1 MGREIGGQKR
11 YYKYNECKKGD
22 VLVNNGRFIRSFQGK
37 FGIQWEYMDDD
48 GIVTVLNSAGQLN
61 WKMETYVQPGDQ
73 VKVVYDGMSL
83 LTKGPMAGK
92 DAHGFKVSDMG
103 EESEPALDSS
113 NGDAED
119 DDYDL

>member
-11 YYKYNECKKGD
+11 YYKYNECEKGQ